1 VKITIQENEHQT
13 ETEIV
18 IHCRETDDEVLNAVA
33 ALSRLNKKLTGTK
46 DGRTF
51 VIDPADVLYFDSV
64 DKKTFAYTKSEVY
77 ETSLRL
83 YELEE
88 KLPRDFFRASKSAII
103 NISKIKS
110 ILPDFGGRVEVT
122 LTTGEKLMVSRQY
135 AHDLKTKLEL

>member
-1 VKITIQENEHQT
+1 MKITIQENEHQT

-122 LTTGEKLMVSRQY
+122 LTTGEKIMVSRQY